1 MKERLQSII
10 NVLDTANG
18 WLAEIVMDTIDAE
31 DKDMLRDCM
40 DKLDNVK
47 EILEDL
53 QI

>member
-1 MKERLQSII
+1 MRERLQSVV

-18 WLAEIVMDTIDAE
+18 WLAEIERDVFEAD

-40 DKLDNVK
+40 DKLDHVK